1 MEESALVAKA
11 EKYLKEISMTVL
23 AWIIL
28 MNLKISKDYII
39 N

>member
-11 EKYLKEISMTVL
+11 EKYLKEISNDSI

-28 MNLKISKDYII
+28 KSLKISKDYTI

>member
-11 EKYLKEISMTVL
+11 EKYLKEISNDGKFNMFP
-23 AWIIL
+23 IL
-28 MNLKISKDYII
+28 LNTI